1 MKKVRQFLA
10 ALSGALLLAACS
22 FTPPRPDG
30 EGIAFA
36 LMGDTPYSL
45 GEAAALDDMIERIN
59 AEELAFVVHAG
70 DITSGRG
77 PCSDEWFMARKEQ
90 FQRLRHPFIL
100 VPGDNDWLDCDR
112 SGMDQMDRLAR
123 FRDLFNA
130 GDESLGQRTL
140 KLERQSSQSSDGRFA
155 EYREHMRWIA
165 GDVLFITLNVP
176 GSNNNLGRN
185 ADRDAEN
192 RRRMQAVLAWLEE
205 GARLAAQP
213 HINGLVIIT
222 QANPDFEE
230 RRVTPGRDAYGTLRQ
245 GLRAAAAGLKKP
257 VTFVHGDT
265 HFYQQN
271 QPLKGTGGATLQNF
285 TRVEVYGSPFVRWLK
300 GLIFP
305 SAQTPVHVA
314 PAP

>member
-1 MKKVRQFLA
+1 MV
-10 ALSGALLLAACS
+10 ALLLLAACS
-22 FTPPRPDG
+22 FTPPMPEG
-30 EGIAFA
+30 KGIAFG

-45 GEAAALDDMIERIN
+45 GEAAALDDMIDRIN

-77 PCSDEWFMARKEQ
+77 PCSDEWFLARKEQ

-100 VPGDNDWLDCDR
+100 IPGDNDWVDCHR
-112 SGMDQMDRLAR
+112 SGMDPLERLAR
-123 FRDLFNA
+123 FRELFNA

-140 KLERQSSQSSDGRFA
+140 KLERQSSDAGYA
-155 EYREHMRWIA
+155 EYREHMRWTL
-165 GDVLFITLNVP
+165 GGVVFITLNVQ

-185 ADRDAEN
+185 PAMDAEHH
-192 RRRMQAVLAWLEE
+192 RRMQAALAWLAD
-205 GARLAAQP
+205 GAQLAAQP
-213 HINGLVIIT
+213 QYNALVIVT

-230 RRVTPGRDAYGTLRQ
+230 RRLASGRSDGYAQLREA
-245 GLRAAAAGLKKP
+245 LRLTAQRLKKP

-271 QPLKGTGGATLQNF
+271 QPLKDAGGATLANF
-285 TRVEVYGSPFVRWLK
+285 TRVEVYGSPFVRWLR
-300 GLIFP
+300 GTLFP
-305 SAQTPVHVA
+305 SAATPVHIA